1 MSASCRVDNRSV
13 AAPMVAADVIWVD
26 VLKVLAAQF
35 IVWHHFVLYGPM
47 AQAAHEAAPALAA
60 WLAEY
65 GLLAVQVFLV
75 VGGYLSAQSLQRA
88 LPAAGAAAWPQV
100 GGLVWRRWQ
109 RLFKPFALAMLLTML
124 AAWLARTWMTDAD
137 TPAAPTLQQV
147 LAHALL
153 LQDWLEVPALSVGV
167 WYVAIDLQLYMSLL
181 LWAALAQ
188 SWAAWARGGL
198 LLVAVAASLWVWNL
212 DSDWDMAPWYF
223 WASYGL
229 GALVQRAAGL
239 SRAWQRALVVGLL
252 AVVVVLALGLAWRS
266 RVALAALVALS
277 LWWAAQSRPLHLP
290 LKIKAVLSAL
300 ATQSYALFLLH
311 YAASLV
317 VSALASRWDLVDAQA
332 AWWLLALSWALSML
346 AAAWITRI
354 LAQPMVWPWQ
364 APQPVAQQGR

>member
-1 MSASCRVDNRSV
+1 MSASCRADNRSV
-13 AAPMVAADVIWVD
+13 VAPLVAADVIWVD

-35 IVWHHFVLYGPM
+35 IVWHHFVLYGPL
-47 AQAAHEAAPALAA
+47 AQAAHESTPPLAA

-75 VGGYLSAQSLQRA
+75 VGGYLTAQSLQRA
-88 LPAAGAAAWPQV
+88 LPTPGTSAWPKV

-109 RLFKPFALAMLLTML
+109 RLMKPFALAMVLTVL
-124 AAWLARTWMTDAD
+124 AAWLARSWMSDAD
-137 TPAAPTLQQV
+137 TPAAPSLQQV

-167 WYVAIDLQLYMSLL
+167 WYVAIDLQLYVSLL
-181 LWAALAQ
+181 LWAVLAR

-239 SRAWQRALVVGLL
+239 NRAWQRALVAGLL
-252 AVVVVLALGLAWRS
+252 AVVVVLALDLAWRS
-266 RVALAALVALS
+266 RVALAAVVALS
-277 LWWAAQSRPLHLP
+277 LWWAAQSRPLRLP
-290 LKIKAVLSAL
+290 LAIKASLSAL
-300 ATQSYALFLLH
+300 AAQSYALFLLH
-311 YAASLV
+311 YATSLV
-317 VSALASRWDLVDAQA
+317 VSAVATRWALVDAQS
-332 AWWLLALSWALSML
+332 AWWLLALTWALSML
-346 AAAWITRI
+346 AAAWMTRV

-364 APQPVAQQGR
+364 VAPQPVAQGR